1 MCIITL
7 FCCAIII
14 IIIIVVGPLL
24 FSTGVR
30 CMVPCWCT
38 LQLEQRWR
46 RRRREYVDVNVGG
59 GGSSGTFEGADGARG
74 TDAAAAAA
82 AVARESSCRRR
93 APRVLRARTTPCR
106 AVGGDTR
113 PRPQPA
119 IGATRGRFN
128 VLLPQLLLRSSSN
141 PGRR

>member
-7 FCCAIII
+7 FCCVIII

-30 CMVPCWCT
+30 CIWC
-38 LQLEQRWR
+38 RVGARCNWS
-46 RRRREYVDVNVGG
+46 NGGGG

-74 TDAAAAAA
+74 TDAAAA
-82 AVARESSCRRR
+82 VARESSCRRR
-93 APRVLRARTTPCR
+93 APCVLRARTTPCR